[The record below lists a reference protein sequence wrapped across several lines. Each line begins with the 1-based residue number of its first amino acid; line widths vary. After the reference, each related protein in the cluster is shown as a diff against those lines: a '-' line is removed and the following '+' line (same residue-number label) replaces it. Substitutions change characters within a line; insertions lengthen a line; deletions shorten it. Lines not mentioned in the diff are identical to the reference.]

1 VLKTNNHKG
10 AQRSTLRITI
20 RKKYIMRKIYG
31 IGETVFDIIFKDG
44 SPQAGKAGGS
54 MLNSV
59 VSMGRAGLPVFF
71 ISEFALDRVGD
82 LINKFLIENGVNT
95 SYINRY
101 SEANTT
107 LALAF
112 LDKNNDASYTFYKNH
127 HPGKAS
133 TKYPLVKKG
142 DILLCGSFYSVWSE
156 IRDSFVKFVA
166 GARDKGALIIYDPN
180 FRKSHLNDLDAM
192 KPLIIENMKMAGLVR
207 GSDTDFRNIFGA
219 ESADEAYA
227 IVKNYCPLLVYSV
240 STEGVYI
247 RTPVYS
253 GKFPVRKITPV
264 STIGAGDN
272 FNAGMITSIYKKKI
286 TSEQLGDLKE
296 KEWSE
301 IISHAV
307 DFATDVC
314 LSYENYISREFADRF
329 RSGS

>member
-1 VLKTNNHKG
+1 
-10 AQRSTLRITI
+10 
-20 RKKYIMRKIYG
+20 MRKIYG

-59 VSMGRAGLPVFF
+59 VSMGRAGLPVSF
-71 ISEFALDRVGD
+71 ISEFAVDKVGD
-82 LINKFLIENGVNT
+82 LIDKFLLENGVNT

-101 SEANTT
+101 SDGNTT

-112 LDKNNDASYTFYKNH
+112 LDENNDALYTFYKNH
-127 HPGKAS
+127 HPGK
-133 TKYPLVKKG
+133 TGTEYPVVENG

-156 IRDSFVKFVA
+156 IRDRFRQLVT
-166 GARDKGALIIYDPN
+166 GARDKGALVIYDPN
-180 FRKSHLNDLDAM
+180 FRKSHLNDLDAL

-207 GSDTDFRNIFGA
+207 GSDTDFRNIFGTG
-219 ESADEAYA
+219 SADEAYS

-240 STEGVYI
+240 STEGVYV
-247 RTPVYS
+247 RTPVFS

-272 FNAGMITSIYKKKI
+272 FNAGMITSIYKNKI
-286 TSEQLGDLKE
+286 TSEQLGNLKE

-301 IISHAV
+301 IISLAV
-307 DFATDVC
+307 GFATDVC
-314 LSYENYISREFADRF
+314 LSYDNYISRAFASRYFSASSDQI
-329 RSGS
+329 